1 MLNDNLQKLEMINIF
16 NRYKL
21 DTKTLQPMTPKSGS
35 LPWGDKLRKSLNLSA
50 YNLGNI
56 AKSDYGKYIGQGVG
70 TLSTIIPSQSEDPT
84 TNLVN
89 EGLGTV
95 SDIAMSIPGKGQI
108 VGLAMKASGLIGKG
122 VNAITGGALTM
133 DNSTSGID
141 KVLSSDYLNL
151 SAIGLFN
158 KATSSKVEGTDQ
170 DLANLAGSY
179 GSSEN
184 IDDYERGGLAKG
196 FDKLFNLFRKKKKP
210 TKVEQQKQKVEGA
223 QSRNVM
229 KAMTAQQA
237 NKDML
242 AGINTTSNVVQK
254 NIQQLSGGFSPEAL
268 RVLSAKRGDILTIKN
283 AKRKAITKFKE
294 GGSFNVIVDGALHA
308 RKHNLDIEDITS
320 KGVPVISYEEGG
332 EVVQHAEVE
341 REEIIFNKEL
351 TSKIEDLYNKYKD
364 TNNDDILIE
373 AGKLLTFELLENTV
387 DNALVIDK
395 V

>member
-1 MLNDNLQKLEMINIF
+1 
-16 NRYKL
+16 
-21 DTKTLQPMTPKSGS
+21 
-35 LPWGDKLRKSLNLSA
+35 
-50 YNLGNI
+50 
-56 AKSDYGKYIGQGVG
+56 
-70 TLSTIIPSQSEDPT
+70 
-84 TNLVN
+84 
-89 EGLGTV
+89 
-95 SDIAMSIPGKGQI
+95 
-108 VGLAMKASGLIGKG
+108 
-122 VNAITGGALTM
+122 
-133 DNSTSGID
+133 
-141 KVLSSDYLNL
+141 
-151 SAIGLFN
+151 
-158 KATSSKVEGTDQ
+158 
-170 DLANLAGSY
+170 
-179 GSSEN
+179 
-184 IDDYERGGLAKG
+184 
-196 FDKLFNLFRKKKKP
+196 
-210 TKVEQQKQKVEGA
+210 
-223 QSRNVM
+223 
-229 KAMTAQQA
+229 MTAQQA

-294 GGSFNVIVDGALHA
+294 GGPFNVIVDGALHA